1 MSAEGDAKPERRK
14 RTKRATGAWR
24 YVFLGVG
31 FVSLALGLVGLFLPI
46 VPTVPFL
53 VVSVWAFQRSD
64 KRFERWLLKHEKV
77 GPPLRLW
84 KEHGAISRRSKIVA
98 TLTMS
103 AGAVGAFFTLPWL
116 AGKLVLWSL
125 LLAATVFVWTR
136 PTGPAKAKDA
146 DAKGEGDAQ
155 RPAVPTFGSSP
166 EPVRR

>member
-1 MSAEGDAKPERRK
+1 
-14 RTKRATGAWR
+14 
-24 YVFLGVG
+24 VFLGIG

-64 KRFERWLLKHEKV
+64 RRLERWLLRHEKV

-84 KEHGAISRRSKIVA
+84 KEHGAISRPSKLVA

-103 AGAVGAFFTLPWL
+103 AGAVGALFTLPWL
-116 AGKLVLWSL
+116 AGRLVLWGL

-136 PTGPAKAKDA
+136 PSGPAQSAAAKEG
-146 DAKGEGDAQ
+146 KGEPQ
-155 RPAVPTFGSSP
+155 PAAPTLGAASD
-166 EPVRR
+166 PVRR

>member
-1 MSAEGDAKPERRK
+1 M
-14 RTKRATGAWR
+14 
-24 YVFLGVG
+24 FLGVG
-31 FVSLALGLVGLFLPI
+31 FASLALGLVGLFLPI

-64 KRFERWLLKHEKV
+64 RRLERWLLKHEKV

-84 KEHGAISRRSKIVA
+84 KEHGAISRRSKVVA

-103 AGAVGAFFTLPWL
+103 AGAVGALFTLPWL

-136 PTGPAKAKDA
+136 PTGPRKEGEAAKD
-146 DAKGEGDAQ
+146 DKGEQ
-155 RPAVPTFGSSP
+155 RPAVPTFGAVSEPSP
-166 EPVRR
+166 R